1 MLGTNQVAD
10 ELMQRLNQE
19 RSSVVRGAIAESLV
33 SWTSPSAPAVASIR
47 TAVRAEPD
55 ENTRFNMARLLGKN
69 LATFP
74 ENRAVLQD
82 LLRTEQSKRI
92 RQQVAEALAAGK

>member
-1 MLGTNQVAD
+1 
-10 ELMQRLNQE
+10 
-19 RSSVVRGAIAESLV
+19 
-33 SWTSPSAPAVASIR
+33 
-47 TAVRAEPD
+47 
-55 ENTRFNMARLLGKN
+55 MARLLGKN